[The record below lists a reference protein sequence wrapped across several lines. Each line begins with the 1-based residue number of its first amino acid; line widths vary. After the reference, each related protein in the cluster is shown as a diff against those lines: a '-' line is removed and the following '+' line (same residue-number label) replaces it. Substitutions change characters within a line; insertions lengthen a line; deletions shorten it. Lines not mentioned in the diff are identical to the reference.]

1 MIRSNMISSISRF
14 ATLACGAALLA
25 LGATTANALSP
36 LDAIS
41 AKDRSAALRTALT
54 QGAQNAIGKLGI
66 ADGFLGNPE
75 EKITLPG
82 KLQKAD
88 KLLRMLGQGQRA
100 DDLVTAMN
108 RAAES
113 AVPEARALLTDSIK
127 QMSITDAV
135 SILTG
140 GPDAATQYFK
150 RTTSAKLTERF
161 LPIVRKSTAKVD
173 LAKKYNELGGQLA
186 QYQLIDAKDASIESY
201 VTQKALD
208 GLFLTMAKEEAA
220 IRSNPLGQTSSL
232 LKKVFGA
239 LGN

>member
-1 MIRSNMISSISRF
+1 MTQTFSR
-14 ATLACGAALLA
+14 LAALVCGAIVLT
-25 LGATTANALSP
+25 LGASTAMAQSP

-54 QGAQNAIGKLGI
+54 QGAQNAIGKLGV
-66 ADGFLGNPE
+66 ANGFLGNPE
-75 EKITLPG
+75 VKIPLPG

-113 AVPEARALLTDSIK
+113 AVPEARALLTDSIR

-140 GPDAATQYFK
+140 APDAATQYFK

-161 LPIVRKSTAKVD
+161 LPIVRKNTAKVD
-173 LAKKYNELGGQLA
+173 LAKKYNELGSQLA

-220 IRSNPLGQTSSL
+220 IRSDPLGQSSSL

-239 LGN
+239 LGH

>member
-1 MIRSNMISSISRF
+1 MNTINNRL
-14 ATLACGAALLA
+14 AALACGAMLLA
-25 LGATTANALSP
+25 MASGTAAAVSP

-41 AKDRSAALRTALT
+41 AQDRTAALRTALT
-54 QGAQNAIGKLGI
+54 QGAQNAIGKLGV
-66 ADGFLGNPE
+66 ANGFLGNPE
-75 EKITLPG
+75 VKIPLPG

-113 AVPEARALLTDSIK
+113 AVPEARTLLTDSIK
-127 QMSITDAV
+127 QMSITDAAG
-135 SILTG
+135 ILTG

-220 IRSNPLGQTSSL
+220 IRSNPLGQASSL
-232 LKKVFGA
+232 LKRVFGA